1 MSQSRLRNTGLAFVL
16 CMLVASTASAAL
28 SEKYKEWREGP
39 VQWIMT
45 SEEMRAWKNVKTDE
59 EAIEFIDLFW
69 ARRDPTPGTAINE
82 YHIDFDVYVNSA
94 DQQFA
99 EKGRRGSMTDRG
111 RVVIVLGRPTSGF
124 GEQGYTSAAG
134 AGVTGMSGSG
144 RQQAARYE
152 WTYDFNAAQK
162 FGMPKAVIVFLQDP
176 VSGRVKRDVQ
186 RTDFIPASANA
197 IKAAIK
203 DPDLKEV
210 PEWAMRGGLDQ
221 RAPQAA
227 AAPAPAVETPATPAP
242 APDEQ
247 PDRVVATAT
256 VPFPEPGVTFEPK
269 GASRLTLAHNVYDID
284 TETKTDPFTSLV
296 PVSSFKA
303 SDELGWAS
311 QYCTGS
317 SEEPTVKFT
326 LRLTGTAAG
335 EVIDRAAEPEEIVPD
350 RIRALNGC
358 YMLRGAVPLEGMN
371 PGNYELEVA
380 IYDPETRRDVILK
393 KPFRIE

>member
-1 MSQSRLRNTGLAFVL
+1 MSQSRLRNTGMAFAL

-45 SEEMRAWKNVKTDE
+45 SDEMRAWRNVKTDE
-59 EAIEFIDLFW
+59 QAIEFIDLFW
-69 ARRDPTPGTAINE
+69 ARRDPTPGTAVNE

-99 EKGRRGSMTDRG
+99 EKGRRGSMSDRG
-111 RVVIVLGRPTSGF
+111 RVAIVLGPPTIG
-124 GEQGYTSAAG
+124 GAQAGYTVGAGSAASD
-134 AGVTGMSGSG
+134 VTGGATSG
-144 RQQAARYE
+144 RQAGARFE
-152 WTYDFNAAQK
+152 WTYEYKDAQK
-162 FGMPKAVIVFLQDP
+162 FGMPKVVVVFIQDP

-186 RTDFIPASANA
+186 RTDFIPASSNA
-197 IKAAIK
+197 VKALVK
-203 DPDLKEV
+203 NPELREV

-221 RAPQAA
+221 RPPEVA
-227 AAPAPAVETPATPAP
+227 AAPAPAVATPAP
-242 APDEQ
+242 SEQ
-247 PDRVVATAT
+247 PGRVVATTT
-256 VPFPEPGVTFEPK
+256 VPFPAEAPVTFEPK
-269 GASRLTLAHNVYDID
+269 GASRLTLSRNVFDID
-284 TETKTDPFTSLV
+284 TETKTDPFTSLTS
-296 PVSSFKA
+296 VSSFKA

-317 SEEPTVKFT
+317 NEEPTVKFT

-335 EVIDRAAEPEEIVPD
+335 EVIDRSAEEEEIVPD

-371 PGNYELEVA
+371 PGNYQLEVS
-380 IYDPETRRDVILK
+380 IYDPETRRDVVLK